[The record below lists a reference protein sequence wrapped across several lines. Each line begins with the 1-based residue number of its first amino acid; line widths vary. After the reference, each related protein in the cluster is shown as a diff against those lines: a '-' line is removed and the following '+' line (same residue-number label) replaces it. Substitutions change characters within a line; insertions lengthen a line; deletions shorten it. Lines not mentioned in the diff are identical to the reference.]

1 MLSCK
6 SLGVAKSLVLV
17 ILILLSGCSS
27 NTQSQQNQATPT
39 PIPTSIVPLKP
50 TYTVESGEIVDQ
62 LQFSGRVTPV
72 EENPLYFQTSGRVR
86 NVYFKDGD
94 TVKEGDII
102 ADLEGIDD
110 LQRQLEA
117 NQLNMRRAEL
127 HYDIAEK
134 NYAIFLATTPKWTV
148 AFTATLAIEQNQLE
162 LAKISLRETQLNTM
176 NLEDV
181 VATSQLV
188 SPIDG
193 VLLSLTVTEGRGVEA
208 YKDVAVVSD
217 VSNLEVSAELSGT
230 EMSRLEEGMD
240 VAGELFS
247 TPGESS
253 TGFIR
258 RLPYPYGGGGNTE
271 VEDQDSSV
279 RITMDSPIPD
289 LGWDLGDM
297 IKVTVVLQEKDDI
310 LWLPPQAIRS
320 FEGRKF
326 VVVQDGALQQRV
338 DVKTGIISS
347 DRVEITDGLEEGQ
360 IVVSP

>member
-6 SLGVAKSLVLV
+6 SLGVVKSLVLV
-17 ILILLSGCSS
+17 LLILLPGCSS

-94 TVKEGDII
+94 TVKAGDII

-247 TPGESS
+247 TPGEFS

-279 RITMDSPIPD
+279 RITMDSPISD